1 MDGYIQK
8 QYDMPVKRYVQ
19 QLDLHADD
27 ESIQLYRKLHSEQC
41 HWKEIRDGIRAVGIL
56 EMEIYISGN
65 RLVMVVDAPEQFDW
79 QSAMERLATLPR
91 QAEWE
96 ALVGRF
102 QRCGQAVTSNEK
114 WNMMER
120 MFYLYD

>member
-1 MDGYIQK
+1 MDGYKQK
-8 QYDMPVKRYVQ
+8 KYDVAVKRYVQ
-19 QLDLHADD
+19 QLDLHAD
-27 ESIQLYRKLHSEQC
+27 EETIQAYRKLHSEQC

-65 RLVMVVDAPEQFDW
+65 RLVMVVDAPEDFDW
-79 QSAMERLATLPR
+79 QTAMDRLAVLPR
-91 QAEWE
+91 QTEWE

-102 QRCGQAVTSNEK
+102 QRCGTAVTSAEK
-114 WNMMER
+114 WHMMER